1 LFATFETPVCTRLSL
16 LHTAVGVFS
25 IANPIG
31 NLPID
36 LSFTDGERRPDQRFP
51 GQLGISEVLLLLV
64 LVVMG

>member
-1 LFATFETPVCTRLSL
+1 
-16 LHTAVGVFS
+16 VFS

-51 GQLGISEVLLLLV
+51 SRLGISEVLLLLV